1 MNQAVLDKQ
10 LPAFQKMWREAF
22 QSVADE
28 VERISQ
34 EVGKRVEQDPLASI
48 GMPRPA
54 KPRSSLD
61 SRGIGG
67 STGTKRRRREEDAKE
82 RVEAKA
88 AAMSDPFARRRTRPQ
103 SYWTVGSGGGSLTE
117 VSWSGVAPASTAALA
132 APATVRM
139 GEYKC
144 DTCEGLDTSF
154 DVIGGASVG
163 SRKAET
169 FGNKDAPELVLRV
182 VCHSCG
188 STWLEER

>member
-1 MNQAVLDKQ
+1 MRRSINQSSQYIVLSLKCSVFCSTRDMPPTDPSMTRFVLHSQ
-10 LPAFQKMWREAF
+10 MWREAF

-117 VSWSGVAPASTAALA
+117 VSWSVVVTAWPWHACA
-132 APATVRM
+132 
-139 GEYKC
+139 
-144 DTCEGLDTSF
+144 
-154 DVIGGASVG
+154 
-163 SRKAET
+163 
-169 FGNKDAPELVLRV
+169 
-182 VCHSCG
+182 
-188 STWLEER
+188 